1 MVAVSDAT
9 SIDSQRQLLIDRGEL
24 KPNEVLHKALDFA
37 TYKSIRMDGQKDWYD
52 RKIVDDYGLHRR
64 TARASRAV
72 LGIGAV
78 VAALGLA
85 GSPEFS
91 VVIAITTALAAA
103 ITSDSNVNMFGK
115 TYSIFQTATRELGNL
130 NRVWLAKQNNPDMTN
145 PDKRLEVERD
155 FVELVEQIANTERE
169 SWYQLVVNIQTISD
183 GTIVADKPKK

>member
-1 MVAVSDAT
+1 M
-9 SIDSQRQLLIDRGEL
+9 
-24 KPNEVLHKALDFA
+24 
-37 TYKSIRMDGQKDWYD
+37 
-52 RKIVDDYGLHRR
+52 
-64 TARASRAV
+64 
-72 LGIGAV
+72 
-78 VAALGLA
+78 
-85 GSPEFS
+85 
-91 VVIAITTALAAA
+91 IAITTALAAA

>member
-1 MVAVSDAT
+1 MSD
-9 SIDSQRQLLIDRGEL
+9 
-24 KPNEVLHKALDFA
+24 
-37 TYKSIRMDGQKDWYD
+37 
-52 RKIVDDYGLHRR
+52 R

-130 NRVWLAKQNNPDMTN
+130 NRVWLAKQNNPDMMN